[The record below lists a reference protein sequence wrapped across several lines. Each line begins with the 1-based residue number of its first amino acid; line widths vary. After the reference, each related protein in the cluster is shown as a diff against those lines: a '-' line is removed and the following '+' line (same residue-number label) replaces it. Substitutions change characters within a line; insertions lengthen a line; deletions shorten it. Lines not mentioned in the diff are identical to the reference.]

1 MKRIFL
7 LLSALPLLACGM
19 SEPVKT
25 ALYDKDGVTGSAPT
39 YNAQAT
45 FEDMPRPTIT
55 PEDIAEQQQ
64 IADDLMDHTPVLQ

>member
-1 MKRIFL
+1 MKRIIL

-25 ALYDKDGVTGSAPT
+25 ALYDKDGVTGTAPT

-45 FEDMPRPTIT
+45 FDGMPRPTIT